1 MNKKIQISIF
11 FIIFLFSVTACVPP
25 GTESYYSSEYEAD
38 SKEFNINLNVI
49 QSGTPAPK
57 ESTLFIESKENEKVG
72 ENEKNV
78 KIYFRTY
85 DGFIEG
91 KLGQPTIID
100 VTKIPS
106 PLLNGLDFEAVLV
119 YEDRKEDI
127 TFHRNN
133 IERNYFKP

>member
-1 MNKKIQISIF
+1 M
-11 FIIFLFSVTACVPP
+11 LVTACTPY
-25 GTESYYSSEYEAD
+25 GTESYHFSEYEAD
-38 SKEFNINLNVI
+38 SQEFNINLNVI
-49 QSGTPAPK
+49 QSAVPAPK
-57 ESTLFIESKENEKVG
+57 ESTLLIESKENEGVG

-78 KIYFRTY
+78 KIYFRTH

-91 KLGQPTIID
+91 ELGKSTIID

-127 TFHRNN
+127 TFHPNKRG
-133 IERNYFKP
+133 RDYFRP